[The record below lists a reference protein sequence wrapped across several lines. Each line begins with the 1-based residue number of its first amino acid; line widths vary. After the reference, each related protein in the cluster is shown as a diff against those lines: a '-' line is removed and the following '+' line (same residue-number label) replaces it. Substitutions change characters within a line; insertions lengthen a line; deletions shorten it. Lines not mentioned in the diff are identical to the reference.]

1 MNKMPGMLPVL
12 LMFFFNVFTQQQAVI
27 KISAQMVNPIG
38 VSLQMSRS
46 NSTKDIVLYNQI
58 VENKLQISQASFVNT
73 HSLVYIKSIHIANL
87 QIENNNSGT
96 YDLLSPDKIILTNQT
111 RQGFIPLHCYAT
123 RMQRPNGTD
132 EIVMINAAIEIQSD
146 QALGKYVSDM
156 PVTIMVNYN

>member
-1 MNKMPGMLPVL
+1 MNKVPGILPVL
-12 LMFFFNVFTQQQAVI
+12 LMFFFNVFSQEQAVT
-27 KISAQMVNPIG
+27 KISAQIVNPVG

-73 HSLVYIKSIHIANL
+73 HSLIYIKSIHIANL
-87 QIENNNSGT
+87 QIEGNNPGT
-96 YDLLSPDKIILTNQT
+96 YDLLFPDKIILTNQT
-111 RQGFIPLHCYAT
+111 TQGFIPLHCYAT
-123 RMQRPNGTD
+123 RMQRPKGTD
-132 EIVMINAAIEIQSD
+132 EIVMINAAVEIQSD

>member
-1 MNKMPGMLPVL
+1 MLPVL
-12 LMFFFNVFTQQQAVI
+12 LMFFFNVFSQEQAVT
-27 KISAQMVNPIG
+27 KISAQIVNPVG

-73 HSLVYIKSIHIANL
+73 HSLAYIKSIHIANL
-87 QIENNNSGT
+87 QIEGNNSGT
-96 YDLLSPDKIILTNQT
+96 YGLLFPDKIILTNQT
-111 RQGFIPLHCYAT
+111 RQGFIQLHYNAT